1 MFSQLVQDVL
11 RAVGSQE
18 GQFWAVVR
26 EIADG
31 LNVFHVPGISV
42 VGKLTSG
49 RRRGL

>member
-18 GQFWAVVR
+18 GQFWAVIR

-31 LNVFHVPGISV
+31 LNILEGPGISV
-42 VGKLTSG
+42 AGE
-49 RRRGL
+49 